1 MKYET
6 MTCNG
11 KAISKVVGWGM
22 ILMMIGDKN
31 VTQETGEGW

>member
-1 MKYET
+1 MRYGT

-11 KAISKVVGWGM
+11 KAISKVTGWGM
-22 ILMMIGDKN
+22 ILKMIRNKN